1 MKRCYFCE
9 DLKDFLE
16 QDRLTL
22 RNHPELDARYK
33 VSLVREIWGIDGRQR
48 GTASFKPRRL
58 KYCPCCGRPVN
69 RKREARNGR

>member
-9 DLKDFLE
+9 DLQRLYD

-33 VSLVREIWGIDGRQR
+33 VCLVREVWGIDGRLR
-48 GTASFKPRRL
+48 GTGTYKARRL
-58 KYCPCCGRPVN
+58 KYCPCCGRPIS
-69 RKREARNGR
+69 RKGERSGR